1 MGMSSR
7 GARWVGGA
15 VLVLMLLALAR
26 ESARRTVNL
35 PVYHRV
41 ARELIA
47 GDDTIYPAEAYN
59 GGAMPSHGFRYAP
72 VIAFLMMPIGWLPL
86 EAAALMLYG
95 VKLLAAGY
103 VGSVVARGARMPG
116 GTHGYLVAAFLL
128 VGGYV
133 AEEFRYGNVHFLTVA
148 LMVFAFDAA
157 ESGRTVAPAVALG
170 VAVATKVT
178 PLALLGYFAV
188 RRRFA
193 VCLATV
199 GVLAALA
206 LLPSVWLGLETN
218 TRLLR
223 AFSTYALQKVDEQ
236 DNYALRGALVK
247 HLTATYAG
255 DLSHVPASVAN
266 LSPSVVTALWVL
278 GIGVMGIVA
287 LAAIGPESRDPAV
300 RLLELSIVLTGIVLA
315 APHTQRRYFVSL
327 FVPAATLLAV
337 VATGRG
343 DRVTAVA
350 VWIGLAALAAS
361 GTILPLVFGGRRLAL
376 LYEAASPYFFGTLVL
391 FGALIVV
398 TVRLKRAAAA
408 QPLAT
413 DSA

>member
-1 MGMSSR
+1 MGVCSR
-7 GARWVGGA
+7 AARSVGWA
-15 VLVLMLLALAR
+15 VLALLLLALAR
-26 ESARRTVNL
+26 ESALRAVDL

-41 ARELIA
+41 AREMIA
-47 GDDTIYPAEAYN
+47 GDHTIYPPEAYG

-103 VGSVVARGARMPG
+103 VGSVVARRALMPQ
-116 GTHGYLVAAFLL
+116 GTRGYLIAAFLL

-148 LMVFAFDAA
+148 LMVFAFDTA
-157 ESGRTVAPAVALG
+157 ESGRTVAPAIALG

-188 RRRFA
+188 RRRVA

-199 GVLAALA
+199 AVLAVLA

-255 DLSHVPASVAN
+255 DRSHLPASIAD
-266 LSPSVVTALWVL
+266 LSPSVVTALWLLGVAVL
-278 GIGVMGIVA
+278 GLAA
-287 LAAIGPESRDPAV
+287 LAAVVPESRDPVV
-300 RLLELSIVLTGIVLA
+300 RLLELSIVLTGMVLA

-327 FVPAATLLAV
+327 FVPATVLLAV
-337 VATGRG
+337 LVTRRG
-343 DRVTAVA
+343 DRGTAVA
-350 VWIGLAALAAS
+350 GWVGLAALAAS

-376 LYEAASPYFFGTLVL
+376 LYEAASPYFFGTLAL
-391 FGALIVV
+391 FGALVVV
-398 TVRLKRAAAA
+398 TVRVKRAAAV
-408 QPLAT
+408 QPLAA
-413 DSA
+413 DNA